1 MRSIFAICLSVLF
14 FAASPAFAEDAGRDT
29 ICRLLPQYKPVADVE
44 YKAGVDVQGNPVVGA
59 DLGAPLKPLD
69 GPAVVIPV
77 DINLASRF
85 NVALPAGAEI
95 KPAIAALKIYADGRV
110 EYNGQD
116 ISGQVHDMCSQPAQ
130 AAPAAVEGF
139 MQPAVAPPAATDPV
153 IVIAPEDE
161 ASAPPAPPAP
171 ANPPEA
177 APVPREK
184 TAEEVQGPPAPLLLH
199 PGVPAAS
206 ERQNL

>member
-1 MRSIFAICLSVLF
+1 MRNIFAICLSVLF

-29 ICRLLPQYKPVADVE
+29 ICRLLPQHKPVADVE
-44 YKAGVDVQGNPVVGA
+44 YKAGVDVQGNPVLGA

-139 MQPAVAPPAATDPV
+139 MQPAVAPPATEPV
-153 IVIAPEDE
+153 IVIAPEE
-161 ASAPPAPPAP
+161 PSTPQVAPVAPAPK
-171 ANPPEA
+171 E
-177 APVPREK
+177 V
-184 TAEEVQGPPAPLLLH
+184 TAGEVQGPPAPLLLH
-199 PGVPAAS
+199 PGVPTSS
-206 ERQNL
+206 EGQNL